1 MQESLHYWLMAN
13 HLTVQ
18 KTLVARIKDTG
29 LTPGQPKILDY
40 LKNHDGAVQKE
51 IAAGCH
57 IEPASVT
64 TILNGME
71 EKGYI
76 RRQISPENRK
86 YIHIFLTEKGR
97 HYVKRLEKEFAEI
110 EAAALENF
118 TQAEKKKLLVLMEKL
133 YNNLLNIREAGD
145 AE

>member
-18 KTLVARIKDTG
+18 KTLVARIKDTR

-71 EKGYI
+71 EKGYV
-76 RRQISPENRK
+76 RRQTSPENRK
-86 YIHIFLTEKGR
+86 YIHIFLTEKGK

-110 EAAALENF
+110 ELAALQNF
-118 TQAEKKKLLVLMEKL
+118 TKTEQKELMRSMEKL
-133 YNNLLNIREAGD
+133 YENLLNIREAGG